1 MSQTFYVTG
10 MTCQSCEIV
19 IERSLKKLDGIKKV
33 AVSSKKHTLEIE
45 GDKTYTPSDINP
57 YLKEYGYKISHKLV
71 HTRRKKIKWG
81 RVIKWGIIIFTLY
94 YILDKTG
101 LLVFGPSATEPAGL
115 FAVLIIGLVASVSS
129 CTAVVGGLV
138 IALSSQ
144 LAKTQKN
151 MGTSQRLKPHLYFN
165 VGRLLGFIV
174 FGAAIGFLGSAIQL
188 SPTANGM
195 FVVLVAIFMII
206 LGANLLN
213 LFPAHVIKM
222 PKFLAHKIHDLS
234 ESQNPKAPMI
244 LGALTFFLP
253 CGFTQSMQLYALALQ
268 NPIQSSVI
276 MFVFALGTM
285 PALLGI
291 GSMAAISSGKKLKR
305 ITTFAGA
312 IVIVLGISNA
322 ASGAALLGYNVDG
335 IFVQATAAENPV
347 ITNGTQYI
355 QMEITDSFTYAPDVL
370 RVQKGVPVEWS
381 IFGGEFLG
389 CANTLVSPG
398 LGVNTYI
405 RSGINTVRFTPQRA
419 GKFTFSCS
427 MGMIRG
433 TMIVT
438 E

>member
-1 MSQTFYVTG
+1 
-10 MTCQSCEIV
+10 MTCQSCEII
-19 IERSLKKLDGIKKV
+19 IERSLKKIDGIEKIS
-33 AVSSKKHTLEIE
+33 VSSKKHTLEIE
-45 GDKTYTPSDINP
+45 GEKTFSQSDINP
-57 YLKEYGYKISHKLV
+57 YLKEHGYKISHKLIN
-71 HTRRKKIKWG
+71 TRPKKTKWG
-81 RVIKWGIIIFTLY
+81 RVITWGIIVFTLY
-94 YILDKTG
+94 YILNKTG

-115 FAVLIIGLVASVSS
+115 FAVLVIGLVASISS

-138 IALSSQ
+138 IAISSQ

-151 MGTSQRLKPHLYFN
+151 MSRAQRLKPHIYFN
-165 VGRLLGFIV
+165 VGRLAGFAI
-174 FGAAIGFLGSAIQL
+174 FGAAIGFLGSSIQL
-188 SPTANGM
+188 SPTANGI
-195 FVVLVAIFMII
+195 FVVLVAVFMII

-213 LFPAHVIKM
+213 LFPAHVIRM
-222 PKFLAHKIHDLS
+222 PKILAHKIHDLS
-234 ESQNPKAPMI
+234 ESQNPKAPMF

-268 NPIQSSVI
+268 NPLQSSLV
-276 MFVFALGTM
+276 MLVFALGTM
-285 PALLGI
+285 PALLGV
-291 GSMAAISSGKKLKR
+291 GSMTAFSSGKKLAR

-312 IVIVLGISNA
+312 IVIVLGMSNA
-322 ASGAALLGYNVDG
+322 VNGAALLGYNVDG
-335 IFVQATAAENPV
+335 IFTQADAAERSI

-389 CANTLVSPG
+389 CANTLISPA

-405 RSGINTVRFTPQRA
+405 RSGINTVRFTPQRT

>member
-1 MSQTFYVTG
+1 
-10 MTCQSCEIV
+10 MTCQSCEVI
-19 IERSLKKLDGIKKV
+19 IERSLKQLSGVKKV
-33 AVSSKKHTLEIE
+33 SVSAKKNTLEIE
-45 GDKTYTPSDINP
+45 ADREIPQSEIRTLIKQH
-57 YLKEYGYKISHKLV
+57 GYDISHKPRSYRP
-71 HTRRKKIKWG
+71 TKIKWG
-81 RVIKWGIIIFTLY
+81 RVIKWGIIVLTLY

-101 LLVFGPSATEPAGL
+101 LLVFGPSTTEPAGL
-115 FAVLIIGLVASVSS
+115 FAVFVIGLIASVSS

-138 IALSSQ
+138 IAVSSQ
-144 LAKTQKN
+144 VAKTQTHTRK
-151 MGTSQRLKPHLYFN
+151 REKLAPHLYFN
-165 VGRLLGFIV
+165 LGRLVGFAV
-174 FGAAIGFLGSAIQL
+174 FGAAIGFIGSAIQL
-188 SPTANGM
+188 SPTANGL
-195 FVVLVAIFMII
+195 FVVLVAVFMII

-213 LFPAHVIKM
+213 LFPAGVIRM

-234 ESQNPKAPMI
+234 ESQNPNAPML

-268 NPIQSSVI
+268 NPIQSSLV
-276 MFVFALGTM
+276 MFIFALGTM
-285 PALLGI
+285 PALLGL
-291 GSMAAISSGKKLKR
+291 GSMTAFSSGKGLKKM
-305 ITTFAGA
+305 TTLAGA
-312 IVIVLGISNA
+312 IVIVLGMNNA
-322 ASGAALLGYNVDG
+322 INGAALLGYNVDG
-335 IFVQATAAENPV
+335 IFAKASAAEQSI

-355 QMEITDSFTYAPDVL
+355 QMEITDNFTYAPDVL

-389 CANTLVSPG
+389 CANTLISPA

-405 RSGINTVRFTPQRA
+405 RPGINTVRFTPQRA